1 MFDIVHK
8 YTEKV
13 WFRFSLAC
21 ILTIFMP
28 WPCRHGRLRPHFRP
42 CHQRGGRACIQE
54 NEAERIQ
61 ANEAN
66 RHSIHWKLSLEE
78 AFVDGFSF
86 VFLQAEA
93 CSKKH
98 QSRSILYIS
107 RTFKTGLTFLIIFII
122 HSDGICLILHSKA
135 KLGYIKRKISI
146 H

>member
-13 WFRFSLAC
+13 WFRFSSAC

-42 CHQRGGRACIQE
+42 CRQRAGRACIQE
-54 NEAERIQ
+54 NEAGRNPDGWSRL
-61 ANEAN
+61 AYGSL
-66 RHSIHWKLSLEE
+66 RHSSKK
-78 AFVDGFSF
+78 AFVDGFCS

-107 RTFKTGLTFLIIFII
+107 RTFKAGLTFFNHIYYLVNVVNYKCF
-122 HSDGICLILHSKA
+122 K
-135 KLGYIKRKISI
+135 SI
-146 H
+146 